1 MAAKAQQP
9 PQDNTGSSVLSQT
22 PLAISL
28 ASSIL
33 ASTISLPEHPLV
45 VYAVFRCQPSST
57 DPLEQLDVA
66 RQAVLARNEGRSLV
80 DSLLPVVHVSKD
92 AAALYVFAL
101 GSTERRLPVHDTLFS
116 LDLEYLSGE
125 SFYPTPRI
133 LRVGVETML
142 LMRVIQV
149 MTIFRKC
156 KGSCSP
162 SRNAL
167 PSGLTLVA
175 IVFLHTRPP
184 STSSGHRSML
194 LLPSIGHHP
203 PHVSRVVNWA

>member
-116 LDLEYLSGE
+116 LDLEYLS
-125 SFYPTPRI
+125 
-133 LRVGVETML
+133 
-142 LMRVIQV
+142 VIQV